1 MNSYL
6 EQYNRSLRLRESLCK
21 KLWEISGTLVPVY
34 EKPRV
39 INNKVTLV
47 HWTNEVIKECDAL
60 VIQIE
65 IAKEIKA
72 DPYAL
77 DSLTLKLNLIEEVV

>member
-6 EQYNRSLRLRESLCK
+6 EQYNRSLRLREKLCK
-21 KLWEISGTLVPVY
+21 KLWELSGTLVPIY

-47 HWTNEVIKECDAL
+47 QWTNQVIKECDAL
-60 VIQIE
+60 LIQIE
-65 IAKEIKA
+65 IAKEIQA
-72 DPYAL
+72 DPNVL
-77 DSLTLKLNLIEEVV
+77 DTLTFRLTIIEEIV